1 MRDPDRIDDIIE
13 LLREAWHRTPDQRLT
28 QLIMNATRT
37 RDGQILST
45 SALWN
50 SEDWALKE
58 QLKRQNNYELYSTKE
73 K

>member
-1 MRDPDRIDDIIE
+1 MRDPKRIDE
-13 LLREAWHRTPDQRLT
+13 VLEVLRQSWHANPDQRLT

-50 SEDWALKE
+50 AEDWAILE
-58 QLKRQNNYELYSTKE
+58 QLKRQNNFELYSGE
-73 K
+73 